1 MAEFVVGGLYFML
14 WYADDERL
22 YLAPDSLVFLGKDLD
37 PESGEREAWYFQDS
51 RSYFRQGAY
60 PNSRVDESAPDRV
73 VGELTR
79 LHESELDQIVDLD
92 GLAAEVLECKARR
105 TPRYLFV
112 GESPLQLVTMRPG
125 VPAEITL
132 PLAA

>member
-14 WYADDERL
+14 WYADDKML

-37 PESGEREAWYFQDS
+37 PEYREREAWYFQDS
-51 RSYFRQGAY
+51 RSYFRHGAY
-60 PNSRVDESAPDRV
+60 PNVRVDEPSTSNRS

-92 GLAAEVLECKARR
+92 GLAAEILECKARR
-105 TPRYLFV
+105 SRI
-112 GESPLQLVTMRPG
+112 GK
-125 VPAEITL
+125 
-132 PLAA
+132 